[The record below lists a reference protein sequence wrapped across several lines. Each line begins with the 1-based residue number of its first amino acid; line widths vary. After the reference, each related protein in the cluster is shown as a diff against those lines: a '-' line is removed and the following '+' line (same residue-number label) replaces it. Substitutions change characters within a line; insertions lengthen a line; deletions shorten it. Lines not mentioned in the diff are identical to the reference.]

1 MVETCISNPTRITS
15 TFISLSFD
23 PTNILIQ
30 IQKFLLKSTTS
41 KQRDSKNA
49 HKHYR
54 KHLRSIVAAGVRK
67 VMDGREFEKSPSSSA
82 ITVFQRGYATTVA
95 QKQSK

>member
-1 MVETCISNPTRITS
+1 MPINITG
-15 TFISLSFD
+15 
-23 PTNILIQ
+23 
-30 IQKFLLKSTTS
+30 
-41 KQRDSKNA
+41 NA
-49 HKHYR
+49 FH
-54 KHLRSIVAAGVRK
+54 SIVAAGVRK